1 MHIDP
6 SQVLVAA
13 AVLVGVFYVFPVVQL
28 RAQLRS
34 PGTPHLA
41 PIGAQQIA
49 QPLGR
54 LMGRV
59 ADTLV
64 NAGFTLLGYAEGPMA
79 PTART
84 GGVRYIA
91 MLLAPDRCT
100 AAMVQGLER
109 SAGDPTF
116 DAQVEFTTRFENGG
130 EVDTNTSTMLGFFI
144 RPPLKA
150 VFSFPDERTP
160 TALYDLHRRLVDRHG
175 RRWQSSPSDPSATLG
190 EGLERI
196 RKLWPEEYERQ
207 VAAGIFRRAQGGAYR
222 LTWYGALRGVAL
234 LGSPGRQIRAALL
247 RRRAAKLAAEL
258 RGLAGPGA
266 NS

>member
-1 MHIDP
+1 
-6 SQVLVAA
+6 
-13 AVLVGVFYVFPVVQL
+13 
-28 RAQLRS
+28 
-34 PGTPHLA
+34 
-41 PIGAQQIA
+41 
-49 QPLGR
+49 
-54 LMGRV
+54 MGRV

-160 TALYDLHRRLVDRHG
+160 TVLYDLHRRLVDRHG

-234 LGSPGRQIRAALL
+234 LGSPSRQIRAALL

>member
-1 MHIDP
+1 MDP

-64 NAGFTLLGYAEGPMA
+64 NAGFTLVGYAEGPMA

-116 DAQVEFTTRFENGG
+116 AAQVEFTTRFENGG

-175 RRWQSSPSDPSATLG
+175 RRWRSSPSDPSATLG

-234 LGSPGRQIRAALL
+234 LGSPGRQIRSSLL
-247 RRRAAKLAAEL
+247 RRRATKLAAEL